1 VFLEYMRILFE
12 VPPFVIVKTAPKV
25 GLLVG
30 LLLPDFV
37 VWDLLLLDSLL
48 SFLPEI
54 SAKRVNAS
62 SVTFDKYMVLV
73 NRQYG

>member
-1 VFLEYMRILFE
+1 MISLE

-25 GLLVG
+25 A
-30 LLLPDFV
+30 
-37 VWDLLLLDSLL
+37 LLLLDFVVLDLL
-48 SFLPEI
+48 PFFLLDFVPTSLPEI

-73 NRQYG
+73 NS